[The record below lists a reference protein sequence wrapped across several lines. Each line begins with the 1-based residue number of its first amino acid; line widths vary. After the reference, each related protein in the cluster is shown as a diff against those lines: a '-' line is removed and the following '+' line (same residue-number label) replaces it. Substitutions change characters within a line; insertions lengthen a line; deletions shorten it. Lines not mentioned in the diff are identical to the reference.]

1 MSNDLD
7 DRRVEPKNGFG
18 IAALCL
24 AIPGLV
30 FGLIPLTGFIA
41 LICGALAVIFGLLG
55 HGRARRKVATN
66 KGMAITSTILGVGAI
81 GLGILGMSIVFNTVD
96 ELDKEL
102 KKTGEEISSQLE
114 ESCELLKESTPDIDC

>member
-1 MSNDLD
+1 MTQHAQ
-7 DRRVEPKNGFG
+7 RQAEPKNGFG

-41 LICGALAVIFGLLG
+41 LICGVLAVIFGLLG
-55 HGRARRKVATN
+55 RGRAKRKVATN
-66 KGMAITSTILGVGAI
+66 KKMAITSTILGVGAI
-81 GLGILGMSIVFNTVD
+81 GLGILGMSIVFNAVD

-102 KKTGEEISSQLE
+102 KKTSEEISSQLE

>member
-24 AIPGLV
+24 AIPGLI

-41 LICGALAVIFGLLG
+41 LICGVLAVIFGLLG
-55 HGRARRKVATN
+55 RGRAKRKVATN
-66 KGMAITSTILGVGAI
+66 KKMAITSTILGVGAI
-81 GLGILGMSIVFNTVD
+81 GLGILGMSIVFNAVD

-102 KKTGEEISSQLE
+102 KKTSEEISSQLE

>member
-41 LICGALAVIFGLLG
+41 LICGALAVTFGLLG

-81 GLGILGMSIVFNTVD
+81 GLGILGMSIVFNAVD
-96 ELDKEL
+96 ELDNEL
-102 KKTGEEISSQLE
+102 KKTGEEITSQLE
-114 ESCELLKESTPDIDC
+114 ESCEQLKKSAPDIDC

>member
-7 DRRVEPKNGFG
+7 DRRAEPKNGFG

-24 AIPGLV
+24 AASGLV

-41 LICGALAVIFGLLG
+41 LICGVLAVIFGLLG
-55 HGRARRKVATN
+55 RGRAKRKVATN
-66 KGMAITSTILGVGAI
+66 KKMATASTILGVGAI

-114 ESCELLKESTPDIDC
+114 ESCEQLKKSAPDIDC

>member
-30 FGLIPLTGFIA
+30 FGLVPLTGFIA

-81 GLGILGMSIVFNTVD
+81 GLGILGMSIVFNAVD
-96 ELDKEL
+96 ELDNEL
-102 KKTGEEISSQLE
+102 KKTGEEITSQLE
-114 ESCELLKESTPDIDC
+114 ESCEQLKKSAPDIDC

>member
-96 ELDKEL
+96 ELDNEL
-102 KKTGEEISSQLE
+102 KKTGEEITSQLE
-114 ESCELLKESTPDIDC
+114 ESCEQLKKSAPDIDC

>member
-55 HGRARRKVATN
+55 RGRAKRKVATN
-66 KGMAITSTILGVGAI
+66 KGMATASTILGVGAI
-81 GLGILGMSIVFNTVD
+81 GLGILGMSIVFNAVD
-96 ELDKEL
+96 ELDNEL
-102 KKTGEEISSQLE
+102 KKTGEEITSQLE
-114 ESCELLKESTPDIDC
+114 ESCEQLKKSAPDIDC

>member
-81 GLGILGMSIVFNTVD
+81 GLGILGMSIVFNAVD
-96 ELDKEL
+96 ELDNEL
-102 KKTGEEISSQLE
+102 KKTGEEITSQLE
-114 ESCELLKESTPDIDC
+114 ESCEQLKKSAPDIDC

>member
-7 DRRVEPKNGFG
+7 DRRIEPKNGFG

-55 HGRARRKVATN
+55 YGRARRKVATN

-81 GLGILGMSIVFNTVD
+81 GLGILGMSIVFNAVD
-96 ELDKEL
+96 ELDNEL
-102 KKTGEEISSQLE
+102 KKTGEEITSQLE
-114 ESCELLKESTPDIDC
+114 ESCEQLKKSAPDIDC

>member
-30 FGLIPLTGFIA
+30 FGLVPLTGFIA

-114 ESCELLKESTPDIDC
+114 ESCEQLKKSAPDIDC

>member
-114 ESCELLKESTPDIDC
+114 ESCEQLKKSAPDIDC

>member
-41 LICGALAVIFGLLG
+41 LICGALAVIFCLLG

-114 ESCELLKESTPDIDC
+114 ESCEQLKKSAPDIDC